1 MSYCSNPLYLIQS
14 IVKSSNCGASATN
27 SPTASLTALST
38 SSGILSGFSFK
49 TFTVRSYI
57 PVDEKDE
64 IHWQNKKYRIISVE
78 HRKELSF
85 NGILIRTE
93 LINE

>member
-38 SSGILSGFSFK
+38 SSGILSRFSFK
-49 TFTVRSYI
+49 TLTVRSI
-57 PVDEKDE
+57 PNNSFWELVASGTP
-64 IHWQNKKYRIISVE
+64 SV
-78 HRKELSF
+78 
-85 NGILIRTE
+85 
-93 LINE
+93 